1 VATAGVSVLVGAVV
15 YLIST
20 MNDAQTKAEEMALKA
35 AEYREK
41 FSGKLL
47 SEVERSLQRQ
57 ERGQS
62 IELARAKLHGEDMVK
77 LERKQFIERLALLL
91 DFQQT
96 LKYNY
101 ETGYLTKAQFE
112 EQSYQLEKMRLDLLQ
127 TQRDKA
133 AKRKEESD
141 KEAERKKQVRDERAQ
156 FSAEQLAEQA
166 KENAQFIEQQQKD
179 FDERLLAESKK
190 TQDGLTANLKTG
202 GEERLNETIKQTDDE
217 IAAHKKKLEQMEKNM
232 QMSLAF
238 ASSTAQGMN
247 TIVNNFYAQDFQR
260 LEAARDRDLKNA
272 GENAKQKE
280 AIEKR
285 FAIERAKIERQQ
297 AISNKI
303 FGITQVILDTIQ
315 AISAANKLG
324 FPANIPAMAL
334 AAAQGAIQTAAIVSQ
349 PIPEIPKF
357 EEGGFVARALKGG
370 QIRPD
375 GFIEGKSHRHG
386 GVLIEAEGREFITN
400 KTATSKYFDELK
412 AANSLQLEEHINR
425 KYVSPAVERARAES
439 SLYEYDDEGLRAD
452 VRNNVRATQSAAK
465 YIVKG
470 VGKELRESSYLL
482 SRYG

>member
-1 VATAGVSVLVGAVV
+1 VPGR
-15 YLIST
+15 I
-20 MNDAQTKAEEMALKA
+20 EMRCL
-35 AEYREK
+35 
-41 FSGKLL
+41 FNFTGL
-47 SEVERSLQRQ
+47 
-57 ERGQS
+57 
-62 IELARAKLHGEDMVK
+62 
-77 LERKQFIERLALLL
+77 
-91 DFQQT
+91 T
-96 LKYNY
+96 LKYAQASGQLSDY
-101 ETGYLTKAQFE
+101 ETSVLSLKIKTQDSLDEIEKKQSETIQQQSKSFATFLIGLFNPAAAYRMELENSANATVKNQGLFNTQMKGLLEAYDLEAKILGEQESQRVSKIEDEKTKKLAEEAKKRNDIRLAEFGAEMKAQIAA
-112 EQSYQLEKMRLDLLQ
+112 M
-127 TQRDKA
+127 KA
-133 AKRKEESD
+133 ADSIVAQQVALQNILNNRPEEDDAQPLITDAQVEATD
-141 KEAERKKQVRDERAQ
+141 KNV
-156 FSAEQLAEQA
+156 
-166 KENAQFIEQQQKD
+166 
-179 FDERLLAESKK
+179 ERLLAIYKALVDGKK
-190 TQDGLTANLKTG
+190 SA
-202 GEERLNETIKQTDDE
+202 EEQAKIDSEKYFTDTLQFAE
-217 IAAHKKKLEQMEKNM
+217 
-232 QMSLAF
+232 MS
-238 ASSTAQGMN
+238 TQGMS
-247 TIVNNFYAQDFQR
+247 TIVNNIYAQDFQR
-260 LEAARDRDLKNA
+260 LEAARDKDLQNA

-280 AIEKR
+280 AIEKK

-386 GVLIEAEGREFITN
+386 GVLIEAEGKEFITN

-412 AANSLQLEEHINR
+412 AANSLTLEEHINR